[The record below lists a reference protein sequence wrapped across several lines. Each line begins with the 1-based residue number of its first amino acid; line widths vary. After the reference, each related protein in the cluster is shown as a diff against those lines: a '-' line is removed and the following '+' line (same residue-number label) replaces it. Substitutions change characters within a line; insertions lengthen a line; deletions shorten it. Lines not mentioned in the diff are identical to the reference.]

1 MLSRRKGLLYM
12 NSKKLRKEGAQGEAL
27 MNMSARGK
35 SEVLGSLTS
44 SLSLVNWVFIKELA
58 FSTFPEY

>member
-1 MLSRRKGLLYM
+1 M